1 MKHKIQF
8 LQFYIS
14 NTCNLACP
22 HCLSFNNLAFKGHFK
37 FDKVNAAQW
46 ASLIDPY
53 EVAIIGGEP
62 FTNPYLDE
70 WVDGLHSTFQCEDFR
85 ITTNGTYLE
94 AHTEKVLRWIEMGV
108 NIDISSHSI
117 ADFENHHAWA
127 KKHLGTLIQHEYEEE
142 YNHNVYRYSNGKGWC
157 QVRTA
162 YYFVP
167 NAVKEIKDG
176 IVYMHNNSPQDAHSG
191 CSWRDCHYIVD
202 GRLYKCCVTAAGP
215 MLTKQFNLD
224 NNSRQILEKTKS
236 LSPLDNT
243 ATIDYFLETIED
255 SCDQCALCPI
265 NPISNLHK
273 FELPKKKEKV

>member
-22 HCLSFNNLAFKGHFK
+22 NCISFNNLAFKGHFK
-37 FDKVNAAQW
+37 FDQVTASQW
-46 ASLIDPY
+46 ADLLDPY

-70 WVDGLHSTFQCEDFR
+70 WVYGLFNTFKCEDFR
-85 ITTNGTYLE
+85 ITTNGTFIE
-94 AHTEKVLRWIEMGV
+94 ANEEKVLQWLDMGI
-108 NIDISSHSI
+108 NIDVSSHSM
-117 ADFENHHAWA
+117 ADFEKHNSWA
-127 KKHLGTLIQHEYEEE
+127 KKHLKTLIQHEYEKD

-167 NAVKEIKDG
+167 NAVKEIKNG
-176 IVYMHNNSPQDAHSG
+176 VVYMHNNDPEEAHKG

-215 MLTKQFNLD
+215 MLTKQFTLD
-224 NNSRQILEKTKS
+224 DNSREILQKTESILPTDSQQVVDKF
-236 LSPLDNT
+236 LS
-243 ATIDYFLETIED
+243 TIEEP
-255 SCDQCALCPI
+255 CTQCSLCPI
-265 NPISNLHK
+265 NPISNLYK
-273 FELPKKKEKV
+273 FELPKKKEKI